1 MASLNLMEGPL
12 FHPLSY
18 RLDGILFNL
27 RRLQA
32 QTKVSTEYIFDLQY
46 ADDAPFQ
53 TIQILASSKTSVF
66 WPRRRPTNVR
76 G

>member
-18 RLDGILFNL
+18 RLGGILFNL

-32 QTKVSTEYIFDLQY
+32 HTKLSTVYIFDLQY

-66 WPRRRPTNVR
+66 
-76 G
+76 

>member
-1 MASLNLMEGPL
+1 MASLNLMEGPI

-32 QTKVSTEYIFDLQY
+32 QTKLSTVYIFDLQY

-53 TIQILASSKTSVF
+53 TIQQNLSVLAEA
-66 WPRRRPTNVR
+66 
-76 G
+76 